1 MSSEYATLK
10 SKLAGYEKMR
20 RDLLF
25 RAENIHDG
33 ICRELNTG
41 LVNVENTDIE
51 RVLALFEDFRDVH
64 VSLAEMD
71 SAIARVK
78 RKLG

>member
-1 MSSEYATLK
+1 MSEYALLK
-10 SKLAGYEKMR
+10 SKLAGFEKMR

-25 RAENIHDG
+25 RAENTHDG

-41 LVNVENTDIE
+41 LVKVEDTDIE
-51 RVLALFEDFRDVH
+51 RTLALFDDFRDIH
-64 VSLAEMD
+64 LSLVEMD
-71 SAIARVK
+71 SAIARIK

>member
-1 MSSEYATLK
+1 MSDYALLK
-10 SKLAGYEKMR
+10 SKLVGYEKMR
-20 RDLLF
+20 KDLLF

-41 LVNVENTDIE
+41 LIKVEDTDLD
-51 RVLALFEDFRDVH
+51 RVLALFDGFRDVH

-78 RKLG
+78 RKLD

>member
-1 MSSEYATLK
+1 MSDYALLK
-10 SKLAGYEKMR
+10 AKLAGYEKIR
-20 RDLLF
+20 KDLLF

-41 LVNVENTDIE
+41 LVRIEDTDMD
-51 RVLALFEDFRDVH
+51 RTLSLFDSFRDVH
-64 VSLAEMD
+64 VSLAEMN

-78 RKLG
+78 RKLK